1 MKNIHVL
8 PTDKPSRF
16 FITNEDEYGYRE
28 HYAPDTMQT
37 IKCMNMHIISEEEI
51 KVGDWFIHPDS
62 SCFNKECKEVS
73 IGGYEIL
80 QVIKVDENFI
90 YHSAMMAIHKNKNIK
105 KIILTTDQD
114 LIKDGV
120 QSIDDEFLEWFVKNP
135 SCEEVEIE
143 KTFVTNSGLG
153 YQEYA
158 VLDSNFKVIEINTKI
173 PQTSYYLGKVTI
185 LDSYEYVI
193 SYKIIIPQEMSKRVK
208 INFESINKER
218 YEIIPP
224 EKVAESRERIK
235 QNMKTFLKK
244 INNENSNNL
253 NNGC

>member
-1 MKNIHVL
+1 
-8 PTDKPSRF
+8 
-16 FITNEDEYGYRE
+16 
-28 HYAPDTMQT
+28 
-37 IKCMNMHIISEEEI
+37 
-51 KVGDWFIHPDS
+51 
-62 SCFNKECKEVS
+62 
-73 IGGYEIL
+73 
-80 QVIKVDENFI
+80 
-90 YHSAMMAIHKNKNIK
+90 
-105 KIILTTDQD
+105 
-114 LIKDGV
+114 
-120 QSIDDEFLEWFVKNP
+120 
-135 SCEEVEIE
+135 
-143 KTFVTNSGLG
+143 VTNSGLG

-208 INFESINKER
+208 INFETINKER

-224 EKVAESRERIK
+224 EKVEESRERIK

-244 INNENSNNL
+244 INNKNSNNL

>member
-105 KIILTTDQD
+105 KIILTTDQG
-114 LIKDGV
+114 LIENGV
-120 QSIDDEFLEWFVKNP
+120 QAIEDKFLEWFVKNP
-135 SCEEVEIE
+135 SCESVEIQCRYN
-143 KTFVTNSGLG
+143 F
-153 YQEYA
+153 YA
-158 VLDSNFKVIEINTKI
+158 GQDLTH
-173 PQTSYYLGKVTI
+173 
-185 LDSYEYVI
+185 
-193 SYKIIIPQEMSKRVK
+193 YKIIIPREEMSKRVK

-224 EKVAESRERIK
+224 EKVEESRERIK

-244 INNENSNNL
+244 INNKNSNNL